1 MADHDPRTGIFHGR
15 AMTGM
20 QEQWQKISE
29 NLRGVLNPGIFKV
42 WIHPLDAHI
51 EGNSLCLAAPSEYV
65 ARWLRDR
72 MRDMLRSAAAP
83 VLQVAPENI
92 DIRISC
98 QGAAPAPAAPA
109 APAAVAAAPLA
120 APVAQPV
127 HEAPATPLHT
137 APSRPSQPLWQP
149 SQCSLPLPAPTLR
162 PRTRQRW
169 RFSFD
174 DFVVGPCNAMAVAAA
189 KDICHDGGCVETL
202 FVSSAS
208 GLGKTHIMQSV
219 GRAVQEQGG
228 QARLAYLSA
237 EDLASRYV
245 AALRSNDVESF
256 RARLRDLDVLL
267 LEDVHFLQGKEKMQ
281 DMVLTVI
288 KSLQDRGGRA
298 IFTSSFSPRELEKLD
313 SQLVSHFC
321 SGIVSPLERPDT
333 EMCRHILERKA
344 KSFQVLLPDEVCD
357 LLAGRLQGDVRQLES
372 CLKSLVFKA
381 RMLNCGLNP
390 ELALEVLQQ
399 YATVDCGP
407 DFASIVRLVC
417 ESYGL
422 NERQLASRSHKQQYV
437 LARNTIYYLARK
449 HTDMSLKEIGERFN
463 RRHSTVIKGITSL
476 EREIANESRVG
487 RQISRAVELI
497 ERNAGIRPEMSLAG
511 KVPAARHAAPS
522 LLSL

>member
-1 MADHDPRTGIFHGR
+1 
-15 AMTGM
+15 M

-29 NLRGVLNPGIFKV
+29 NLRGILNPGIFKV

-72 MRDMLRSAAAP
+72 MQETLRSAAAP
-83 VLQVAPENI
+83 VLQVAPECI

-98 QGAAPAPAAPA
+98 QGAPSAPAAPF
-109 APAAVAAAPLA
+109 APAAVAPPLVASGAASAHGMSAAPA
-120 APVAQPV
+120 R
-127 HEAPATPLHT
+127 PARPL
-137 APSRPSQPLWQP
+137 QP

-162 PRTRQRW
+162 PRARQRW

-174 DFVVGPCNAMAVAAA
+174 DLVVGPCNAMAVAAA

-219 GRAVQEQGG
+219 GRAVQEQGS

-245 AALRSNDVESF
+245 SALRSNDVEGF

-298 IFTSSFSPRELEKLD
+298 IFTSSFSPRELERLD
-313 SQLVSHFC
+313 SRLVSHFC
-321 SGIVSPLERPDT
+321 SGIVSPLERPDA

-511 KVPAARHAAPS
+511 RVHTAPHAAPG

>member
-1 MADHDPRTGIFHGR
+1 
-15 AMTGM
+15 MTGM

-65 ARWLRDR
+65 ARWLCDR
-72 MRDMLRSAAAP
+72 MQDTLRSAAAP

-98 QGAAPAPAAPA
+98 QGAAVAPAAA
-109 APAAVAAAPLA
+109 AAAPLA

-127 HEAPATPLHT
+127 HEVPAAPLHA

-267 LEDVHFLQGKEKMQ
+267 LEGKDAGHGPDRHQEPAGSWRPRHLHQQLFAARAGKTGQPAGLPFL
-281 DMVLTVI
+281 L
-288 KSLQDRGGRA
+288 
-298 IFTSSFSPRELEKLD
+298 
-313 SQLVSHFC
+313 
-321 SGIVSPLERPDT
+321 
-333 EMCRHILERKA
+333 RHR
-344 KSFQVLLPDEVCD
+344 
-357 LLAGRLQGDVRQLES
+357 LAPGTARYGDVPPYPGAQ
-372 CLKSLVFKA
+372 
-381 RMLNCGLNP
+381 GQ
-390 ELALEVLQQ
+390 ELP
-399 YATVDCGP
+399 G
-407 DFASIVRLVC
+407 
-417 ESYGL
+417 
-422 NERQLASRSHKQQYV
+422 
-437 LARNTIYYLARK
+437 
-449 HTDMSLKEIGERFN
+449 
-463 RRHSTVIKGITSL
+463 
-476 EREIANESRVG
+476 
-487 RQISRAVELI
+487 
-497 ERNAGIRPEMSLAG
+497 
-511 KVPAARHAAPS
+511 AAA
-522 LLSL
+522 

>member
-1 MADHDPRTGIFHGR
+1 
-15 AMTGM
+15 MTGM

-72 MRDMLRSAAAP
+72 MQDTLRSAAAP

-120 APVAQPV
+120 TPLAQPV
-127 HEAPATPLHT
+127 HEVPATPLHT

-390 ELALEVLQQ
+390 ELALEVLQHSGLTDLIVVITR
-399 YATVDCGP
+399 YFGGVLLGTGGLVRAYTTATARALENAEVVTVRSVVELRMTVDYSLYER
-407 DFASIVRLVC
+407 ASLLIDAA
-417 ESYGL
+417 G
-422 NERQLASRSHKQQYV
+422 AKQ
-437 LARNTIYYLARK
+437 
-449 HTDMSLKEIGERFN
+449 
-463 RRHSTVIKGITSL
+463 
-476 EREIANESRVG
+476 
-487 RQISRAVELI
+487 
-497 ERNAGIRPEMSLAG
+497 
-511 KVPAARHAAPS
+511 AAPEFADRVTLRWQMPEHTEGP
-522 LLSL
+522 LLEQLRELTRGGAEAAVSEPFYAPF

>member
-1 MADHDPRTGIFHGR
+1 MDSINEVMEAVKAYCKEKTSDATYAFYIKDIKAVSFENSKTVTLELRSDFVMGIVSDRYTALLQDAFKAILGFDVDIR
-15 AMTGM
+15 YVVAPPEDGV
-20 QEQWQKISE
+20 KPGDSE
-29 NLRGVLNPGIFKV
+29 NQMDEK
-42 WIHPLDAHI
+42 
-51 EGNSLCLAAPSEYV
+51 SLPSGRYEFTFENFIKGPSNQF
-65 ARWLRDR
+65 AF
-72 MRDMLRSAAAP
+72 AAA
-83 VLQVAPENI
+83 Q
-92 DIRISC
+92 
-98 QGAAPAPAAPA
+98 
-109 APAAVAAAPLA
+109 AVAANPSGAYNPL
-120 APVAQPV
+120 
-127 HEAPATPLHT
+127 
-137 APSRPSQPLWQP
+137 
-149 SQCSLPLPAPTLR
+149 
-162 PRTRQRW
+162 
-169 RFSFD
+169 FIY
-174 DFVVGPCNAMAVAAA
+174 GP
-189 KDICHDGGCVETL
+189 
-202 FVSSAS
+202 S

>member
-1 MADHDPRTGIFHGR
+1 MKTAVNKF
-15 AMTGM
+15 
-20 QEQWQKISE
+20 
-29 NLRGVLNPGIFKV
+29 
-42 WIHPLDAHI
+42 
-51 EGNSLCLAAPSEYV
+51 
-65 ARWLRDR
+65 RD
-72 MRDMLRSAAAP
+72 
-83 VLQVAPENI
+83 
-92 DIRISC
+92 
-98 QGAAPAPAAPA
+98 G
-109 APAAVAAAPLA
+109 
-120 APVAQPV
+120 
-127 HEAPATPLHT
+127 
-137 APSRPSQPLWQP
+137 
-149 SQCSLPLPAPTLR
+149 
-162 PRTRQRW
+162 
-169 RFSFD
+169 
-174 DFVVGPCNAMAVAAA
+174 
-189 KDICHDGGCVETL
+189 
-202 FVSSAS
+202 
-208 GLGKTHIMQSV
+208 
-219 GRAVQEQGG
+219 
-228 QARLAYLSA
+228 
-237 EDLASRYV
+237 
-245 AALRSNDVESF
+245 F

>member
-1 MADHDPRTGIFHGR
+1 MVR
-15 AMTGM
+15 M

-29 NLRGVLNPGIFKV
+29 NLKDALNPGIFKV
-42 WIHPLDAHI
+42 WIHPLDARV
-51 EGNSLCLAAPSEYV
+51 EGNSLYLAAPSEYV

-72 MRDMLRSAAAP
+72 MQDTLRAAAAP
-83 VLQVAPENI
+83 VLQVAPETV

-98 QGAAPAPAAPA
+98 QSAAPA
-109 APAAVAAAPLA
+109 ASDTAAPHA
-120 APVAQPV
+120 ASASPLTDALPLQEERAPLSSRPQPAPPAQP
-127 HEAPATPLHT
+127 A
-137 APSRPSQPLWQP
+137 WQP
-149 SQCSLPLPAPTLR
+149 SQCSLPLSAPSLR
-162 PRTRQRW
+162 PRSRQRW
-169 RFSFD
+169 RFSFED
-174 DFVVGPCNAMAVAAA
+174 LVIGPCNAMAVAAA

-298 IFTSSFSPRELEKLD
+298 IFSSSFSPRELEKLD

-321 SGIVSPLERPDT
+321 SGIVSPLERPDA

-407 DFASIVRLVC
+407 DFSAIVRLVC

-449 HTDMSLKEIGERFN
+449 HTDLSLKEIGERFN

-487 RQISRAVELI
+487 RQISRAMELI
-497 ERNAGIRPEMSLAG
+497 ERNAGIRPAAG
-511 KVPAARHAAPS
+511 LTDKGPTLQPSAPR

>member
-1 MADHDPRTGIFHGR
+1 M
-15 AMTGM
+15 
-20 QEQWQKISE
+20 
-29 NLRGVLNPGIFKV
+29 
-42 WIHPLDAHI
+42 
-51 EGNSLCLAAPSEYV
+51 
-65 ARWLRDR
+65 
-72 MRDMLRSAAAP
+72 
-83 VLQVAPENI
+83 
-92 DIRISC
+92 
-98 QGAAPAPAAPA
+98 
-109 APAAVAAAPLA
+109 
-120 APVAQPV
+120 
-127 HEAPATPLHT
+127 
-137 APSRPSQPLWQP
+137 
-149 SQCSLPLPAPTLR
+149 
-162 PRTRQRW
+162 
-169 RFSFD
+169 
-174 DFVVGPCNAMAVAAA
+174 
-189 KDICHDGGCVETL
+189 
-202 FVSSAS
+202 
-208 GLGKTHIMQSV
+208 
-219 GRAVQEQGG
+219 
-228 QARLAYLSA
+228 
-237 EDLASRYV
+237 

-497 ERNAGIRPEMSLAG
+497 ERNAGIRPEMSLGRQGPCGPSCGPQPAFPVNDTPDFCEGRTSADDLPFCCLREGQPVPSGPIPAHRCCGSGSPDTGKGRGGCRGRFAG
-511 KVPAARHAAPS
+511 HGAVIAPGAVSRCFRLWNGRNPAWMAWLFSYFCCPDSGVAASSVLGRCPFVAFLFRPLRGMFPLSCIPRCAAGDLWKVVRKQKGPPARSRWPLISRREAAAYSPATAFWCS
-522 LLSL
+522 AMTLSATGWGASS

>member
-1 MADHDPRTGIFHGR
+1 MPACWQKARKRGLFVRRMLTEQREKTTSLRALCRKTDGARRRSNGDETDSGGAWLGHGPHGGIFHGR

-29 NLRGVLNPGIFKV
+29 NLRGILNPGIFKV

-72 MRDMLRSAAAP
+72 MQETLRSAAAP
-83 VLQVAPENI
+83 VLQVAPECI

-98 QGAAPAPAAPA
+98 QGAPSAPAAPF
-109 APAAVAAAPLA
+109 APAAVAPPLVAPGAASAHGMSAAPA
-120 APVAQPV
+120 R
-127 HEAPATPLHT
+127 PARPL
-137 APSRPSQPLWQP
+137 QP

-162 PRTRQRW
+162 PRARQRW

-174 DFVVGPCNAMAVAAA
+174 DLVVGPCNAMAVAAA

-219 GRAVQEQGG
+219 GRAVQEQGN

-245 AALRSNDVESF
+245 SALRSNDVEGF

-298 IFTSSFSPRELEKLD
+298 IFTSSFSPRELERLD
-313 SQLVSHFC
+313 SRLVSHFC
-321 SGIVSPLERPDT
+321 SGIVSPLERPDA

-417 ESYGL
+417 ESYA
-422 NERQLASRSHKQQYV
+422 RTSSSMCWPATPSIIWPASTRTCPSRRS
-437 LARNTIYYLARK
+437 ASA
-449 HTDMSLKEIGERFN
+449 
-463 RRHSTVIKGITSL
+463 STAATPRS
-476 EREIANESRVG
+476 
-487 RQISRAVELI
+487 SRASP
-497 ERNAGIRPEMSLAG
+497 RWNAR
-511 KVPAARHAAPS
+511 
-522 LLSL
+522 

>member
-72 MRDMLRSAAAP
+72 MQDTLRSAAAP

-228 QARLAYLSA
+228 QARLASLSA

>member
-1 MADHDPRTGIFHGR
+1 
-15 AMTGM
+15 M

-29 NLRGVLNPGIFKV
+29 NLKGVLNPGIFKV
-42 WIHPLDAHI
+42 WIHPLEAHVD
-51 EGNSLCLAAPSEYV
+51 GNSLCLAAPSEYV

-72 MRDMLRSAAAP
+72 MQDTLRAAAAP
-83 VLQVAPENI
+83 VLQVAPENV
-92 DIRISC
+92 DIRITC
-98 QGAAPAPAAPA
+98 QGAVPAPSAPGLSVT
-109 APAAVAAAPLA
+109 AVATPLA
-120 APVAQPV
+120 APVTV
-127 HEAPATPLHT
+127 HEPVREVPVAAPHT
-137 APSRPSQPLWQP
+137 VAPSRPSQPLWPP
-149 SQCSLPLPAPTLR
+149 SQCSLPLPAPSLR
-162 PRTRQRW
+162 ARQRW

-245 AALRSNDVESF
+245 AALRGNDVEGF

-407 DFASIVRLVC
+407 DFAAIVRLVC

-497 ERNAGIRPEMSLAG
+497 ERNAGIRPDLSLA
-511 KVPAARHAAPS
+511 ARPVSRQAEPS

>member
-1 MADHDPRTGIFHGR
+1 MKELWSNILSTLGEMLPEGKVKVFLEPLKGKVVRLAPERESAQGSLVASPSYEWEVRLTAANDFMASQVRDQFSQAIAEAGRIVLGSLPKVSVKASTSRAKAELPKPVNAEELAKSIPTAPGVLVSRGQQLDLPFAMPRVR
-15 AMTGM
+15 AFNPA
-20 QEQWQKISE
+20 SA
-29 NLRGVLNPGIFKV
+29 LRGFK
-42 WIHPLDAHI
+42 H
-51 EGNSLCLAAPSEYV
+51 
-65 ARWLRDR
+65 
-72 MRDMLRSAAAP
+72 
-83 VLQVAPENI
+83 
-92 DIRISC
+92 
-98 QGAAPAPAAPA
+98 
-109 APAAVAAAPLA
+109 
-120 APVAQPV
+120 
-127 HEAPATPLHT
+127 
-137 APSRPSQPLWQP
+137 
-149 SQCSLPLPAPTLR
+149 
-162 PRTRQRW
+162 
-169 RFSFD
+169 SFD

>member
-1 MADHDPRTGIFHGR
+1 MWPAGCATACRRPC
-15 AMTGM
+15 
-20 QEQWQKISE
+20 
-29 NLRGVLNPGIFKV
+29 V
-42 WIHPLDAHI
+42 PLPP
-51 EGNSLCLAAPSEYV
+51 LCC
-65 ARWLRDR
+65 RWR
-72 MRDMLRSAAAP
+72 RSASISASP
-83 VLQVAPENI
+83 VRV
-92 DIRISC
+92 
-98 QGAAPAPAAPA
+98 
-109 APAAVAAAPLA
+109 PL
-120 APVAQPV
+120 
-127 HEAPATPLHT
+127 
-137 APSRPSQPLWQP
+137 QP

-162 PRTRQRW
+162 PRARQRW

-174 DFVVGPCNAMAVAAA
+174 DLVVGPCNAMAVAAA

-219 GRAVQEQGG
+219 GRAVQEQGN

-245 AALRSNDVESF
+245 SALRSNDVEGF

-298 IFTSSFSPRELEKLD
+298 IFTSSFSPRELERLD
-313 SQLVSHFC
+313 SRLVSHFC
-321 SGIVSPLERPDT
+321 SGIVSPLERPDA

-511 KVPAARHAAPS
+511 RVPACFPCKSRSHFWGKGRISADSLPFLLPAEDHALRGPSSSLPGTAGRRKGPPARSGWPWIGRGGRGAYSPATAFWCS
-522 LLSL
+522 AMTLSATGWGASS